1 MMEHDL
7 EQREP
12 LLRVLNRII
21 RGLVRVMAV
30 LMLIVIALGVFNIG
44 WLLYEKFMAAPKYVL
59 TISDVLAMFGAF
71 MAVLIAMEI
80 FVNITIYLR
89 DDIIHVRIVIA
100 TALMAIARKVI
111 ILDFKNTTPEY
122 LLGMAAII
130 LALGIV
136 YWLISRMPR
145 FSMQCDRDYRQ
156 GLDAAGR
163 NDLD

>member
-44 WLLYEKFMAAPKYVL
+44 WLLYEKFMATPKYVL

-145 FSMQCDRDYRQ
+145 FSMQCDSDYRQ

>member
-1 MMEHDL
+1 MDSHVEIN
-7 EQREP
+7 EP
-12 LLRVLNRII
+12 LMRGLNRII

-30 LMLIVIALGVFNIG
+30 LMVVVIALGVFNIG
-44 WLLYEKFMAAPKYVL
+44 WLLYEKFMATPQYVL

-111 ILDFKNTTPEY
+111 ILDFKTTSPEY

-130 LALGIV
+130 LALGVV
-136 YWLISRMPR
+136 YWLVSRMPR

-156 GLDAAGR
+156 ELDATAAR
-163 NDLD
+163 DRD